1 MSRPTAQ
8 EYHRA
13 LDLGGQARRA
23 GHTQD
28 RNPYRNGLT
37 DKDRVLAE
45 AWDAGWEQGKKR

>member
-8 EYHRA
+8 DFHRA
-13 LDLGGQARRA
+13 MDLGGQARRA
-23 GHTQD
+23 GHKED

-45 AWDAGWEQGKKR
+45 AWQAGFEQGKKR